1 MYLEL
6 TSPPIIQ
13 MAEGIYLGNYSTG
26 KFNFSNECTEED
38 LDILGD
44 KFVSAGLKMRDH
56 GFFEPTSS
64 SAKRN
69 LIFNVASRF
78 SYEILRQYYNKIMED
93 KHIDIEVSHNHPVNK
108 WGHFWSSLLMIIYAY
123 PNLFYYGEAVKGCT
137 WFFIT
142 HVIRQSGHFF
152 YEKQDKDIEKR
163 KFGHKD
169 KSKKV
174 AAASLFGAAL
184 LYKYRME
191 VYDYLATTPYG
202 SFIPN
207 LNTEQYVVLVCL
219 FTVVPHYVEI
229 TYQYGFLRG
238 LSWALKILTDP
249 FTDLLDFYTH
259 IFIHPKHFLD
269 LKNQKAIY
277 SLDINT
283 KAITIKKIQ

>member
-1 MYLEL
+1 
-6 TSPPIIQ
+6 

-69 LIFNVASRF
+69 LLFNVASRF